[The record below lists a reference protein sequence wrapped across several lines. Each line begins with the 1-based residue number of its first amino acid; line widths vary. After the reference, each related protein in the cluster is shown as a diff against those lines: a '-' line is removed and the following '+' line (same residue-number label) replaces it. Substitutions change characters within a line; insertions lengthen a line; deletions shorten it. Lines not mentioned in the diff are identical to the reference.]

1 MPRGRRRIPDEV
13 MALKGERRHHR
24 QPERVDVRAGLSQF
38 PILDTAPIP
47 EFVNRPQEKAAF
59 RSIVEDYLQRRV
71 ARVGDLTAYGRWAVY
86 VQLFIEVKQKIVAE
100 SAHLETQ
107 RRSPLVRTLKD
118 IEEMLRALEDRLGL
132 NPVARQ
138 QIIRT
143 LSVSPT
149 PTRLADDDTKS
160 DDEPVSP
167 LGFLSRALAKD

>member
-1 MPRGRRRIPDEV
+1 MPRGRRRIPDEIV
-13 MALKGERRHHR
+13 ALKGERRHHR
-24 QPERVDVRAGLSQF
+24 QPERVAVPAGLFQ

-47 EFVNRPQEKAAF
+47 EFVDRPQERAAF
-59 RSIVEDYLQRRV
+59 RTTIEDYLQRGV

-86 VQLFIEVKQKIVAE
+86 VQLFAEVKQKIVAE

-132 NPVARQ
+132 NPMARQ

-143 LSVSPT
+143 LTVVPA
-149 PTRLADDDTKS
+149 PTRLADDAKS

-167 LGFLSRALAKD
+167 LGFLSRR